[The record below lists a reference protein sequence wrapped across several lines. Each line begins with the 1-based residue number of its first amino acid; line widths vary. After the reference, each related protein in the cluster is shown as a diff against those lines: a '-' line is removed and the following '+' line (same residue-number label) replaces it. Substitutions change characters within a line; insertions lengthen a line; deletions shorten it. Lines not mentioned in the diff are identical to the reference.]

1 MLVGAQGVTPNYEI
15 NVSRENYMDKIEV
28 RVELDDSYNI
38 DNFIQV
44 ERLRKDI
51 MAKLRTVCQLDI
63 PVILVSGGTLKRFE
77 GKARRVN
84 DSRKLV

>member
-1 MLVGAQGVTPNYEI
+1 
-15 NVSRENYMDKIEV
+15 MDKIEV

-63 PVILVSGGTLKRFE
+63 PVILVSGGTLKRF
-77 GKARRVN
+77 
-84 DSRKLV
+84 